1 MGRVLTG
8 IWEEGRVLTGIWEE
22 GRKYPNIDKA
32 TGEGSW
38 GGGGK
43 KGFLKDRIQDM
54 VDGAKNLKK

>member
-38 GGGGK
+38 GEGGRK
-43 KGFLKDRIQDM
+43 RDY
-54 VDGAKNLKK
+54 